1 MFADEMPTP
10 VRLVSP
16 IVELPP
22 QHPAM
27 MGSLAPASVVGQRDL
42 GGEFRGEG
50 MSGVYMNGGALPVF
64 ERLRRGLPAKE
75 EWYEFALMDNAKRAK
90 EYEDAMRR
98 QFMVE
103 VAKQRF
109 EEENAFRPI
118 GRRKKGNGFSVGLLG
133 SESYDT
139 PTQSIPGG
147 MSPKQ
152 KKEVWAKMM
161 ARKKAKGEGFFDS
174 IAKAFDPNRNGVA
187 RAFQPKN
194 IAKAFDPVAKAFDP
208 NRNGIKKGVEKIIK
222 DTGAEKFIT
231 KTLPST
237 LIHQGIPAVA
247 EFVGS
252 KFGVGKQARALG
264 EKGASE
270 LGKVSGMGF
279 KKGSPEMKA
288 HMAKLRSM
296 RKKKSGSGVS
306 VGMVGNQKE
315 YDYKKDNFKVSDEFK
330 KELATELI
338 DKYTKAKGKRPK

>member
-1 MFADEMPTP
+1 MFDDEMPMP

-16 IVELPP
+16 ITELPP

-42 GGEFRGEG
+42 RGEFRGEG
-50 MSGVYMNGGALPVF
+50 MSGVYMSGGTLPVF

-75 EWYEFALMDNAKRAK
+75 EWYEFALMDNAKRAR
-90 EYEDAMRR
+90 EYEDMARR

-118 GRRKKGNGFSVGLLG
+118 GRRKGK
-133 SESYDT
+133 
-139 PTQSIPGG
+139 
-147 MSPKQ
+147 
-152 KKEVWAKMM
+152 
-161 ARKKAKGEGFFDS
+161 GFFDN

-208 NRNGIKKGVEKIIK
+208 NRNGIKRGVEKIIK

-247 EFVGS
+247 GFLGS
-252 KFGVGKQARALG
+252 KIGLGEQARQLG
-264 EKGASE
+264 EMGAKEVS
-270 LGKVSGMGF
+270 KVSGMGF
-279 KKGSPEMKA
+279 KKGSPEAKA
-288 HMAKLRSM
+288 HMAKLRAM
-296 RKKKSGSGVS
+296 RKKKISGGTAFS
-306 VGMVGNQKE
+306 VGFVGNQQE
-315 YDYKKDNFKVSDEFK
+315 YKPTPMTASQQRETDIFLKN
-330 KELATELI
+330 
-338 DKYTKAKGKRPK
+338 KAKEMGATPEQIAMYKTSRTRR